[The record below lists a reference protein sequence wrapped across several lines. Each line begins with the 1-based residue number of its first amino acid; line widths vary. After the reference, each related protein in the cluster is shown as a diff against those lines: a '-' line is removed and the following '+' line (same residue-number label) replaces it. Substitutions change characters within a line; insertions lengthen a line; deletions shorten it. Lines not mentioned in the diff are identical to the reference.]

1 MGHYQARESKKTTK
15 GWREREYGTNNERT
29 SRLDVKIIVVCLFV
43 CLFIRLFL
51 LSISHTHTHTVYF
64 FFPNYILNSF

>member
-1 MGHYQARESKKTTK
+1 MGHYQARESKETTK
-15 GWREREYGTNNERT
+15 GWREREYGTNNEKT
-29 SRLDVKIIVVCLFV
+29 SRLNVKIIVV

-64 FFPNYILNSF
+64 FFS

>member
-15 GWREREYGTNNERT
+15 GWREREYGTNNEKT
-29 SRLDVKIIVVCLFV
+29 SRLNVKIIVV

-64 FFPNYILNSF
+64 FFPNYILN